1 MDYVRAY
8 GAYGKTNGICK
19 NYYSQGGEVNPPK
32 M

>member
-8 GAYGKTNGICK
+8 GAYDGIYK
-19 NYYSQGGEVNPPK
+19 NYCSQGGEVNPPK